1 MHMRVRDLLDRLP
14 FKSKATRERQDS
26 DRARERNLESIRE
39 RQDHYRSITNTD
51 SAGHDTRG

>member
-1 MHMRVRDLLDRLP
+1 MRARDLLDRLP
-14 FKSKATRERQDS
+14 FKSKATRDRQDS

-51 SAGHDTRG
+51 STGRDTRG